1 MGTVQ
6 FFALF
11 GSAVFSAGS
20 TVDPEANL
28 PLTDDDIQLRTLILD
43 LFKTVKPNHEHRM
56 FLELL
61 LQEDIYQYDCH
72 NLRQADGSVDALPD
86 LALDSDAKIRG
97 FKSWCLCVDKNADI
111 GIYDELYFEEIVLM
125 HKGARVYFSNIPGMT
140 LGALPYVNYGHDVDV
155 LWRLGGYG
163 LISSE
168 QRAQAIRELDP
179 QSKHVFVLSY
189 LKNGERETGFIC
201 SSPADVNIYKDHERL
216 DHPSRL
222 RRMGF

>member
-1 MGTVQ
+1 
-6 FFALF
+6 
-11 GSAVFSAGS
+11 
-20 TVDPEANL
+20 
-28 PLTDDDIQLRTLILD
+28 
-43 LFKTVKPNHEHRM
+43 M

-61 LQEDIYQYDCH
+61 LQEDNYQYDCH
-72 NLRQADGSVDALPD
+72 YLRQADGFVDALPELTSD
-86 LALDSDAKIRG
+86 PDAKIRG
-97 FKSWCLCVDKNADI
+97 FKSWRLRFDKKRYWNL
-111 GIYDELYFEEIVLM
+111 YELYFEEIVLM
-125 HKGARVYFSNIPGMT
+125 HKWARVYFLNIPGMA
-140 LGALPYVNYGHDVDV
+140 LGALPYDIYGHDVDV

-216 DHPSRL
+216 CDSGRL
-222 RRMGF
+222 RRIGL